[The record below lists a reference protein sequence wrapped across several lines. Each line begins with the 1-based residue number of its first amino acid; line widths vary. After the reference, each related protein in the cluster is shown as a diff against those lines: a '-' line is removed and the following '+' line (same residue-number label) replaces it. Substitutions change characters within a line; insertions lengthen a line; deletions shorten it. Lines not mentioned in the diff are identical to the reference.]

1 MNGPT
6 IRRCTCG
13 SARRTV
19 NPPRSAVRGTITT
32 SIASQA
38 GASPAAGS
46 FAGKKLIGSPLAK
59 PRRRESHMGSWGRET
74 SGRQP
79 PAWDILLHVE
89 GLRPGRVAGSVEG
102 DLFDPRLR
110 LTQELLAAALEHLA
124 ALVDRDRFLERNIA
138 AFELLYD
145 RFELGQRLFEGQ
157 LVRVGIHGVGH
168 QRSCRRIG
176 SEEFSAYALGIHP
189 RISAVTCAA
198 TERARPSRS

>member
-1 MNGPT
+1 PGLSLEKSSSGHLT
-6 IRRCTCG
+6 QSRDD
-13 SARRTV
+13 V
-19 NPPRSAVRGTITT
+19 NPI
-32 SIASQA
+32 
-38 GASPAAGS
+38 
-46 FAGKKLIGSPLAK
+46 
-59 PRRRESHMGSWGRET
+59 WGRGDEK
-74 SGRQP
+74 
-79 PAWDILLHVE
+79 PAGGNRAHGTTLLHVE